1 MKSLVGYRL
10 ERADKSLKEAEF
22 LLSGNMSLESVMNRL
37 YYAMFYAALGL
48 LEEKDMGTSKHSQVI
63 SLFDKDFVKTGIFK
77 KELSE
82 IFHKAFNLRQKGDYE
97 KVSIIT
103 KENIDEMLPMA
114 KHFVDEIKKYI
125 ES

>member
-77 KELSE
+77 KELS
-82 IFHKAFNLRQKGDYE
+82 
-97 KVSIIT
+97 
-103 KENIDEMLPMA
+103 
-114 KHFVDEIKKYI
+114 
-125 ES
+125 